1 MDKCVFSLD
10 EKYVIFVDEKCV
22 IFVDGKYA
30 IVERRS
36 GAAVR
41 RPTAAPFRRST
52 KVVVQFVERV
62 RPAAAPVVRVT
73 VLFNHFRIRHFQWYW

>member
-1 MDKCVFSLD
+1 MK
-10 EKYVIFVDEKCV
+10 KCV
-22 IFVDGKYA
+22 IFDDGKYV

-52 KVVVQFVERV
+52 KVVVQFVERL

>member
-1 MDKCVFSLD
+1 MFSLD

-22 IFVDGKYA
+22 IFVDGKYV

-41 RPTAAPFRRST
+41 RPTAAPF
-52 KVVVQFVERV
+52 
-62 RPAAAPVVRVT
+62 VVRQKSSFS
-73 VLFNHFRIRHFQWYW
+73 LSNEFDRRPLR